1 MVVEVIGQQ
10 GCMTDEVVM
19 FVVVLGLWWQAARS
33 LYELGSD
40 SGGKMVVIM
49 VVVLMVVVIMV
60 AVVARW

>member
-1 MVVEVIGQQ
+1 
-10 GCMTDEVVM
+10 MTDEVVM

-60 AVVARW
+60 AVVARC

>member
-1 MVVEVIGQQ
+1 MYDRRGGDVRSSSGVMVA
-10 GCMTDEVVM
+10 
-19 FVVVLGLWWQAARS
+19 AARS